1 MRTAVIKIF
10 FLLFLSF
17 FLYGNIYFWTDENG
31 IKQFSNIS
39 PPLDEAVE
47 ELTESS
53 GVLKKRIARD
63 NKNQTFR
70 VLKIFDGD
78 TIQVSGLDLTFT
90 IRLVGID
97 SPETGFKGQAGQPFS
112 QKAKQY
118 LKNFLD
124 TQPVRLKSYGT
135 GGYNRQLAEVFVRNK
150 NINVEMIRAGL
161 AEVYRGKS
169 PKQLDLNNYRKA
181 EAAARRAG
189 KGIWRQGRSY
199 TSPKQW
205 RKDHPRK

>member
-10 FLLFLSF
+10 FLLFLSV
-17 FLYGNIYFWTDENG
+17 FLYGNIYFWTDKNG

-47 ELTESS
+47 ELPESP
-53 GVLKKRIARD
+53 GVINERIAREND
-63 NKNQTFR
+63 NQMFR

-97 SPETGFKGQAGQPFS
+97 SPETGFKGQASQPFS

-118 LKNFLD
+118 LKHLLD
-124 TQPVRLKSYGT
+124 TQTVHLKSYGT
-135 GGYNRQLAEVFVRNK
+135 GGYNRQLAEVFVGEK
-150 NINVEMIRAGL
+150 NINIEMLRAGL
-161 AEVYRGKS
+161 AEVYKGTP
-169 PKQLDLNNYRKA
+169 PKQLDLKGYRTA
-181 EAAARRAG
+181 EASARRAE
-189 KGIWRQGRSY
+189 KGIWSQGRSY